1 MTISGFELTAVLVL
15 LIPTAIL
22 FGAIVMPWLGKL
34 WKSVLTL
41 SHKIKMEAILYG
53 FRASYILEGLKMA
66 RKYDIRRSMHK
77 DMLYGAMLELAKN
90 QRVWHESTVSA
101 EYSHLTEDG
110 KDAIIHVVEEMFRGL
125 QTINK
130 EEIKEEAKRQ
140 TLEALK

>member
-1 MTISGFELTAVLVL
+1 M
-15 LIPTAIL
+15 
-22 FGAIVMPWLGKL
+22 GK
-34 WKSVLTL
+34 
-41 SHKIKMEAILYG
+41 
-53 FRASYILEGLKMA
+53 
-66 RKYDIRRSMHK
+66 KYDIRRAMHK

-90 QRVWHESTVSA
+90 QRVWHESSVSA

-140 TLEALK
+140 TMEALK